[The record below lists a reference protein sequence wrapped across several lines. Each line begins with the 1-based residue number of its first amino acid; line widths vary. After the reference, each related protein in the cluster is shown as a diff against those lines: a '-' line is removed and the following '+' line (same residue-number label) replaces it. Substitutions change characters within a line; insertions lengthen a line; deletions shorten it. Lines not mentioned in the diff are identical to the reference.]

1 MKKFYVL
8 SLFCLAMIPSMAE
21 NTSQVNDTVD
31 KQIPVSEYQMLMPLQ
46 PTYHKNVTEAANWG
60 SNWFIDVKGGASAFL
75 GSPQSCIPRAGV

>member
-46 PTYHKNVTEAANWG
+46 PTYHKNVTEAVH
-60 SNWFIDVKGGASAFL
+60 ITRMLQKQ
-75 GSPQSCIPRAGV
+75 PTGVEIGLLM

>member
-60 SNWFIDVKGGASAFL
+60 SNWFITRMLQKQ
-75 GSPQSCIPRAGV
+75 PTGVVIGLLM